1 MTPITRRQAA
11 EVLTQLERTTQL
23 SFPDARALIQGTDV
37 HGGVDAAAFL
47 KTVFD
52 AAPSRTA
59 ELRTVLAN
67 HAGNSAADE
76 RAAFATLVDSLR
88 GRGMAADPI
97 AAATST
103 TGVDSADA
111 LTEGELAAMRS
122 VLGPSTALQAAGKS
136 NHAFKD
142 WVTDQV
148 TSNPATHA
156 TFTGL
161 ADLLVSA
168 RRPQTVADVI
178 SATIGIAREQV
189 SKLPNAPTSERAR
202 MHMATATA
210 MLALAAHGMFCVP
223 GHQAQSFPQ
232 FLPDGR
238 VQDYGHDKSR
248 HCVDHAMF
256 SFITLYDQLYGDGT
270 HADGLLGQV
279 DKIDTQGWGAAVGQA
294 YDDARG
300 TLGALLKGYQPAPP
314 EDVSVYFPRPD
325 GLNPTEAKAYDYAV
339 RVGDYYEAASTDG
352 FSLDKL
358 GREPVAGGLP
368 LDSTEGLSDPG
379 TTRDMTANRIGAWI
393 GTQLFRDPSAVPPVP
408 FDTGREL
415 PGVATW

>member
-23 SFPDARALIQGTDV
+23 SFPDAHALIQGADV
-37 HGGVDAAAFL
+37 HGPLDAAAFL
-47 KTVFD
+47 KSVFD

-59 ELRTVLAN
+59 ELRTALAN
-67 HAGNSAADE
+67 RARTSPADE

-88 GRGMAADPI
+88 DRGVANDPI
-97 AAATST
+97 AAATARN
-103 TGVDSADA
+103 VQSADR
-111 LTEGELAAMRS
+111 LTDAEVAAMRS

-148 TSNPATHA
+148 TGNPATHA

-161 ADLLVSA
+161 ANLLVSA
-168 RRPQTVADVI
+168 NRPQTVSDVI
-178 SATIGIAREQV
+178 SATIGIAREQIN
-189 SKLPNAPTSERAR
+189 KLPNAPTSERAR

-210 MLALAAHGMFCVP
+210 MMALAAHGMFCVP
-223 GHQAQSFPQ
+223 GHQAQSFPH

-238 VQDYGHDKSR
+238 LQDYGHDKSR

-256 SFITLYDQLYGDGT
+256 SFIALYDQFYGDGT
-270 HADGLLGQV
+270 HAEQLLGQV
-279 DKIDTQGWGAAVGQA
+279 DKIDTQGWGAAVGKA
-294 YDDARG
+294 YEDARG
-300 TLGALLKGYQPAPP
+300 TLGPLLKGYQPAPP
-314 EDVSVYFPRPD
+314 EDISVYFGRPD
-325 GLNPTEAKAYDYAV
+325 DLNPAEAKAYDYAV

-358 GREPVAGGLP
+358 GRDPVAGGLP

-379 TTRDMTANRIGAWI
+379 TTRDLTANRIGAWI
-393 GTQLFRDPSAVPPVP
+393 GTQLFRDPSAVPPIP
-408 FDTGREL
+408 FDTGRQL
-415 PGVATW
+415 PGVAKW